1 MSITKRKLKNN
12 FFAQIKIFI
21 SVFLG
26 VVLVFLIIYFSFLL
40 FFPKK
45 NQFVSPLW
53 QNGGFKNNQIE
64 QLLDKEN
71 IPFLSVEKKPDS
83 FYEITLKDGGKV
95 LLSQNKNVQNQI
107 SSLQLILS
115 RLTIEGKRFKNLD
128 FRYDKPVIE
137 F

>member
-12 FFAQIKIFI
+12 FFSQIKIFI
-21 SVFLG
+21 SVLLG
-26 VVLVFLIIYFSFLL
+26 IVLVSLIIYFSFLL
-40 FFPKK
+40 FFPKNNK
-45 NQFVSPLW
+45 FVSPLS
-53 QNGGFKNNQIE
+53 QNSGSKNNQVE

-71 IPFLSVEKKPDS
+71 IPFSSVETEPDS
-83 FYEITLKDGGKV
+83 SYLITLKDGGKV